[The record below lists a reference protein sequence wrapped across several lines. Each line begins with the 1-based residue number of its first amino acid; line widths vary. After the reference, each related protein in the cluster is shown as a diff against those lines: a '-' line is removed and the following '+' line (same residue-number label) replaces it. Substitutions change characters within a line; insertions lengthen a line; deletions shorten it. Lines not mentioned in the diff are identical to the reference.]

1 MTMTISTLTTEHI
14 DAVDALMKDN
24 TRWLGFLP
32 QEALRDYLEKGW
44 VLGALAEDGQLIG
57 YLLYAVNQ
65 RRFRITHLCVSDE
78 FRDQGIAKGL
88 VDKLKQTATSQMI
101 ITLNCRRDFPAHTMW
116 PQLGFV
122 PIDEKP
128 GRSSAGHLLTTWEYT
143 LAQDPQLSLFQAKIS
158 DETLDVIID
167 AQVFF
172 DLDEPNS
179 DTTNPSQALLAD
191 FLIDSLNLW
200 VTDEI
205 LVEINRATNQQQREL
220 SRHRA
225 QEFLRKHDPNSFEHF
240 DKALRQLLPH
250 NRDSQVSDIRQLAK
264 AAASDVDIFVTR
276 DQALLNK
283 TKQISELTRLQVL
296 SPTELIIQLHEL
308 FNRQSYVPDPVS
320 GLNLGWHRLT
330 SEELADFPYN
340 SFLVQRERKGNFREK
355 LDPFLA
361 SPNQYECDLLW
372 LRGKAV
378 ALRVTNRADKI
389 LSVPFARVA
398 SIDDKALFERYLIVD
413 TVSKAVKSNLDMVK
427 FEETY
432 LTPSLKLDLLATG
445 FTSYNDSFVRFCF
458 SRCLERSKVLSAITA
473 LCPASINNYQNL
485 SDIELEQ
492 HCSPLSLATAE
503 HEQNCFLIPIRPD
516 YAMSLIPS
524 YQSAY
529 HLFGGEI
536 NVLLRWDHVYYRS
549 KTRHKMLKPPA
560 RILWYVSRIQQVV
573 AISHLD
579 DVVID
584 TPSALFKKFKKLGIL
599 RWKELYQISDGD
611 PSKEIMALKFSH
623 TFPFRN
629 PISLARLRAIF
640 NEDNDKNL
648 VLQGPSSLPMTTFQK
663 LFTHGYPEPS

>member
-1 MTMTISTLTTEHI
+1 MTITSILTTEHI
-14 DAVDALMKDN
+14 DAVDSLMKDN

-44 VLGALAEDGQLIG
+44 VLGSQTEDGQLIG

-78 FRDQGIAKGL
+78 FRNQGIAKGL

-116 PQLGFV
+116 PKWGFV

-172 DLDEPNS
+172 DLYEPNS
-179 DTTNPSQALLAD
+179 DTTNPSEALLAD

-205 LVEINRATNQQQREL
+205 LVEINRATNQQQRES
-220 SRHRA
+220 SRHKA
-225 QEFLRKHDPNSFEHF
+225 QEFLRKHDPNSVEHF

-250 NRDSQVSDIRQLAK
+250 NRDSQVSDIRHLAK
-264 AAASDVDIFVTR
+264 AAASDVNIFVTR

-283 TKQISELTRLQVL
+283 AKDISELTRLQVL

-308 FNRQSYVPDPVS
+308 SDRQSYAYQSVS

-340 SFLVQRERKGNFREK
+340 SFLVQGERKGNFREK

-372 LRGKAV
+372 LRGKAI
-378 ALRVTNRADKI
+378 ALRVLTNRADKI

-398 SIDDKALFERYLIVD
+398 SIADKALFERYLIVD
-413 TVSKAVKSNLDMVK
+413 TISKAVKSNLDMVK

-492 HCSPLSLATAE
+492 HCSPLSLATAA
-503 HEQNCFLIPIRPD
+503 HEQNCFLLPIRPD
-516 YAMSLIPS
+516 YAMSLIHS
-524 YQSAY
+524 YQPAY

-536 NVLLRWDHVYYRS
+536 TVLLRWDHVYYRS
-549 KTRHKMLKPPA
+549 KTHHKMLKPPA
-560 RILWYVSRIQQVV
+560 RILWYVSKIQQVI

-584 TPSALFKKFKKLGIL
+584 TPTALFKEFKKLGIL
-599 RWKELYQISDGD
+599 SWKELYDISDGD

-648 VLQGPSSLPMTTFQK
+648 VLQGPRRLPMTTFQK